1 MNRIRLSTTVDP
13 NLLEKA
19 RESGIGENDAE
30 LIDAALSALLSLQ
43 RSAEIDSSYAAAYTK
58 HPIEEPDDWGDL
70 ASFREAAS
78 Q

>member
-1 MNRIRLSTTVDP
+1 MNRVRLSTTVDP
-13 NLLEKA
+13 NLLKKA
-19 RESGIGENDAE
+19 RESGVGTTDAE

-43 RSAEIDSSYAAAYTK
+43 RSAEIDAAYADAYAK